1 MKITYVHTDVA
12 GDELRLSANG
22 HHVFVNT
29 TGPDIELNR
38 QAVAALQT
46 FLAEWQERTTPAPA
60 TLTGLIGQRSP
71 VYPIPAPEPL
81 CHRVIPAEAHAAS
94 RCTFCGHL
102 WTMHRLADPEPHDVG
117 HPEDPETTREVR
129 VPRQLTGCEC
139 GHRWG
144 VHGGSACHAY
154 GCGCTKAL
162 PADVNNGKAPY
173 SGGCDCTHAYADH
186 DACGCLKCECAQYR
200 IPS

>member
-1 MKITYVHTDVA
+1 MKIVYSYTDSGGDTLNLMDIGLRGALGIHTDAEV
-12 GDELRLSANG
+12 
-22 HHVFVNT
+22 VV
-29 TGPDIELNR
+29 LNR
-38 QAVAALQT
+38 QAVTALQT

-154 GCGCTKAL
+154 GCGCTEAL
-162 PADVNNGKAPY
+162 LADGKAPY
-173 SGGCDCTHAYADH
+173 SGGCECTHAYADH
-186 DACGCLKCECAQYR
+186 DVCGCLKCECGQYR